1 LNLPTMKTKLLF
13 TAAALLSASLL
24 ECVAQTAM
32 PHRFDG
38 ITSLPDHTVS
48 LSGIAAR
55 EDQTL
60 GTARNASTR
69 CAQGEL
75 LVKWKE
81 GPDSPA
87 ATLGNAQIGSTVQRN
102 FHEIGWQ
109 QVKLPCGLSVQEAIT
124 RYRAL
129 GSVSAVEPNYAVA
142 PILPPRRDAT
152 DPLAGVGSTGV
163 PPSVEDRPPGSTEQ
177 LPTPRSALRTEQSA
191 ASAPTP
197 IIPNDPKFSAQWDL
211 KKIGM
216 PNAWAITTG
225 SSNVV
230 VAIIDTGVDYNHEDL
245 AANMWRNPG
254 ETGLDANGNDKAT
267 NGIDDDGDGY
277 VDDVYG
283 IDTVDHDSDPMD
295 LGYTLLGNPE
305 PNYHGTHCAGI
316 IGAVGNNGKGVAG
329 INWSVQIMALRVS
342 GGDESIGNSHA
353 FVGDVVEAFNYLI
366 QQRRRGV
373 NIRVTSNSYS
383 GYASQASTLA
393 VRDAINI
400 AGTEGILTVCSAGND
415 GISTDSFSNAPSAF
429 DSPYVISVAAS
440 DSNDGMPS
448 KPGCSSGSVGE
459 SRTSSG
465 NAQ

>member
-1 LNLPTMKTKLLF
+1 M
-13 TAAALLSASLL
+13 
-24 ECVAQTAM
+24 
-32 PHRFDG
+32 
-38 ITSLPDHTVS
+38 
-48 LSGIAAR
+48 
-55 EDQTL
+55 
-60 GTARNASTR
+60 
-69 CAQGEL
+69 
-75 LVKWKE
+75 
-81 GPDSPA
+81 
-87 ATLGNAQIGSTVQRN
+87 GNARIGNTVQRN

-316 IGAVGNNGKGVAG
+316 IGAVGNNGKGGCGNQLVGADHG
-329 INWSVQIMALRVS
+329 STGLR
-342 GGDESIGNSHA
+342 
-353 FVGDVVEAFNYLI
+353 
-366 QQRRRGV
+366 R
-373 NIRVTSNSYS
+373 
-383 GYASQASTLA
+383 
-393 VRDAINI
+393 
-400 AGTEGILTVCSAGND
+400 
-415 GISTDSFSNAPSAF
+415 
-429 DSPYVISVAAS
+429 
-440 DSNDGMPS
+440 
-448 KPGCSSGSVGE
+448 
-459 SRTSSG
+459 
-465 NAQ
+465 

>member
-1 LNLPTMKTKLLF
+1 
-13 TAAALLSASLL
+13 
-24 ECVAQTAM
+24 
-32 PHRFDG
+32 
-38 ITSLPDHTVS
+38 
-48 LSGIAAR
+48 
-55 EDQTL
+55 
-60 GTARNASTR
+60 
-69 CAQGEL
+69 L
-75 LVKWKE
+75 LVKWKN

-109 QVKLPCGLSVQEAIT
+109 QVKLPCELTLQEAIA

-152 DPLAGVGSTGV
+152 DPVAGVGNTGV
-163 PPSVEDRPPGSTEQ
+163 PPSVEYGAPGSDDQ
-177 LPTPRSALRTEQSA
+177 LPTPRSALRTEKSA

-197 IIPNDPKFSAQWDL
+197 IIPNDPKFNAQWDL
-211 KKIGM
+211 KIIGM

-283 IDTVDHDSDPMD
+283 INTFDHDSDPMD
-295 LGYTLLGNPE
+295 LGYNLQGTPE
-305 PNYHGTHCAGI
+305 PTYHGTKCAGI

-329 INWSVQIMALRVS
+329 INWSVQIMALRVA
-342 GGDESIGNSHA
+342 GGDELSIERVHA
-353 FVGDVVEAFNYLI
+353 FVGDVVEAFNYVI

-393 VRDAINI
+393 CQRRHQYCGHRGYSHGVQCWKRW
-400 AGTEGILTVCSAGND
+400 
-415 GISTDSFSNAPSAF
+415 ISTDSFSNAPSAF
-429 DSPYVISVAAS
+429 DSPFVISAAAS

-448 KPGCSSGSVGE
+448 YSNFAGARLIWLLRATAVPE
-459 SRTSSG
+459 SPQPPRDQNTSMISAEPLRPVRT
-465 NAQ
+465 